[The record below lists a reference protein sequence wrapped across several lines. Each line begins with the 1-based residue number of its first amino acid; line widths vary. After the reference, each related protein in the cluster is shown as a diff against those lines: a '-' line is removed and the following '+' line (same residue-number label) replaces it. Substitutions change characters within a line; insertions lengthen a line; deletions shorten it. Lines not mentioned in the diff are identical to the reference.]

1 MFFPPLVGSTGEPHK
16 LKKLNHHS
24 FFGNPFYH
32 WLSGHCTNFLVFF
45 AQDLIVNC
53 LTIKSP
59 AGVKRSGTPVRW
71 TDRFGDAWQVT
82 SSDCATSL
90 DPGMYGRCRRLSPSH
105 RRTRKRWRTEIA
117 STTPDDTPRGLLRG
131 VRAFD
136 KLLGYRRPHSRETL
150 PPDQVVDLRTNN
162 MPHRRPVELPARLL
176 VKRP

>member
-1 MFFPPLVGSTGEPHK
+1 MFFPLLVGSAGEPNK

-32 WLSGHCTNFLVFF
+32 WLSGHCNNFLVFF

-53 LTIKSP
+53 LKSP

-105 RRTRKRWRTEIA
+105 RRTRKRWRTEIV
-117 STTPDDTPRGLLRG
+117 STTPDVTPRGLLLG
-131 VRAFD
+131 VRACD
-136 KLLGYRRPHSRETL
+136 KLLGYRHPHSRETL

-162 MPHRRPVELPARLL
+162 MPHRRPVELPERLL

>member
-1 MFFPPLVGSTGEPHK
+1 MFFPLLVGSAVETHK
-16 LKKLNHHS
+16 LKKLKHHS

-32 WLSGHCTNFLVFF
+32 WLSGHCNKFLVFF
-45 AQDLIVNC
+45 AHDLIVNC

-71 TDRFGDAWQVT
+71 TGRFGDAWHVT

-90 DPGMYGRCRRLSPSH
+90 DPGMYGRCSRLLLSH
-105 RRTRKRWRTEIA
+105 RRTRKRWHTEIA

-131 VRAFD
+131 VRACD

-176 VKRP
+176 VQRP

>member
-1 MFFPPLVGSTGEPHK
+1 MFFPLLVGSAGEPNK

-32 WLSGHCTNFLVFF
+32 WLSGHCNNFLVFF

-53 LTIKSP
+53 LKSP

-105 RRTRKRWRTEIA
+105 RRTRKRWRTEIV
-117 STTPDDTPRGLLRG
+117 STTPDDTPRGLLLG
-131 VRAFD
+131 VRACD
-136 KLLGYRRPHSRETL
+136 KLLGYRIHTAEKLFPQTRSSIFVPTICL
-150 PPDQVVDLRTNN
+150 IDVLLCF
-162 MPHRRPVELPARLL
+162 RRDY
-176 VKRP
+176 